1 MTRLSFLVRLEALA
15 SHEGDG
21 VRKEKERLTAVTTR
35 PANGL
40 SFPVCLLDRKD
51 HWMTSSA
58 CLLQPLDRHLVKEDV
73 KEEEEVMW
81 RQKDYSSND

>member
-1 MTRLSFLVRLEALA
+1 MKEISCRPVQASLRLEGFQ
-15 SHEGDG
+15 E
-21 VRKEKERLTAVTTR
+21 R

-73 KEEEEVMW
+73 KEEED
-81 RQKDYSSND
+81 QAKDNYL